1 MSVASAPEDL
11 ASFLDE
17 DLENVAHIAQSE
29 LNVKIS
35 KRKQKFSEKGK
46 SFLKELRANGKETA
60 FRNLKKRLDH
70 IKKLRE
76 DPQTELEVL
85 EVERNELDSLK
96 DVFNQACYAY
106 ESLLDSSAEKEES
119 YQWFDVRDREFTEQ
133 RMKLCE
139 RIQCLEKGSLFTKSS
154 ASSSHRSKTR
164 SKSSIKSSS
173 RSVSQARADAAAKAA
188 KAKIEM
194 EFLEKENELRR
205 IQLEKEY
212 ALAKAEE
219 SAFKEI
225 LDEENKLNTQKNQE
239 VKPEDK
245 EISPQQPTAVTTR
258 IEKQEMDPDSPP
270 FVPNTIPDSFGQQPA
285 ISMQS
290 FDPSMSFAFNQLVNL
305 QAQQTQLSSAL
316 VNQQRTFHLPIKEPP
331 TFSGNSFEYPA
342 FVTAFDS
349 IIAANV
355 PADKDKLFFLEKYT
369 TGKAN
374 EVVKGFLATNS
385 DTAYSEARKLLDQ
398 RFGNPVVVAEDYK
411 KKLRGWRQISDGDSK
426 GLEEFSDFLVRCEEA
441 MKTMKSMSELDSTQI
456 LQSISAKLPS
466 YSGVKWCRSAH
477 EVQVKEKR
485 LVGFTDFVKFVK
497 QEAEVA
503 NDPIFSPDVLKRER
517 KRNGLTRDSN
527 SGTRS
532 KYQGGINPSQS
543 LVTSATPVD
552 RSEQQQSAATA
563 GREQSCP
570 ICNGKHS
577 IVKCSNFIKVTA
589 DKRLD
594 LISEKRLCFRCFR
607 AGHISSDCT
616 SKQTCGECGKRH
628 NTLLHGATL
637 KTKTH
642 SGQTPTSTQSSRN
655 PPQPSQ
661 PARVAESAHS
671 NAASVTHS
679 SVGTSNAIMCRIV
692 PVVLYHKDNPSKEI
706 KTYALLDDASDTTF
720 VTNKVKNELEVEGVD
735 TSLNLSTMHGRR
747 VITVTRIDGLI
758 VERPDRRAQVEL
770 PKAYARDIIP
780 SRKDQIPTPAVAG
793 KWQHLKKIRDKI
805 PPLDENLDVGILIGS
820 NCPKAIKPKEV
831 IAGKSEDPYAVR
843 TLLGW
848 SIVGP
853 ASRSETP
860 LDEDGVVTC
869 NRIIAHE
876 NTPETSH
883 VSFIL
888 EDKTKEVIN
897 PSYVKQMLEM
907 DFAEAK
913 DLTPQGLSK
922 EDRRFLNIAE
932 THIHRRDDG
941 HYELPLPLKESFKG
955 LPNNR
960 EDAVRRMYHLKKRF
974 MSPTNEEY
982 KKEYMKFMGDMI
994 ENGYAERAPSDGDAK
1009 PGMTFYINHHGTRHP
1024 KKKKLRIVF
1033 NCSQEYNGES
1043 LNKNLLQGPLLTN
1056 NLTGVLLRFRQEP
1069 VAVTCDIEGMFHQV
1083 HVNPEHRDL
1092 LRFLWWEKNDLSKD
1106 LVDYRMTVHLFGA
1119 TSSPSCANFAL
1130 KQTANDFEGE
1140 YGEQAANFMR
1150 NDFYVDDGLK
1160 SVATA
1165 ASAVEL
1171 VKNVKAMCHQ
1181 GGFNL
1186 HKFLSNNKEV
1196 IKNIPESD
1204 RAEGVKEIDLDLDTL
1219 PLERTLGVQWCVESD
1234 SFEFSVV
1241 LRDKPCTRR
1250 GILSTV
1256 SSIYDPIGF
1265 VAPLMLQGKSILQE
1279 LCSLHLEWDD
1289 PIPDDVKM
1297 RWEKWRMELMK
1308 LQSIK
1313 IPRCYKPR
1321 DFGQVVRAE
1330 LHHFSDASVRG
1341 YGQCSYLRLV
1351 DDTNKVH
1358 CAFVMGKSRVAPLK
1372 PVTIP
1377 RLELTAAV
1385 CSVRISQQIHR
1396 ELEYRIDKDLFWTDS
1411 KVVLGYISNE
1421 SRRFHVFVS
1430 NRVQEIQDST
1440 HRNQWRYVDTKQNPA
1455 DEASRGMKTDELRDS
1470 RWILG
1475 PEFLWKEEGEWLN
1488 NNEEE
1493 HTLKN
1498 DDPEVKKSITMA
1510 TSLVDQRKATLEER
1524 IERFSDWYRARRAVA
1539 LCSKYIQK
1547 LKKRV
1552 NKEPSEVI
1560 QVSAEDLEKA
1570 GKSIIYAAQTKAFQ
1584 DEFKLP
1590 AREAEE
1596 ERSFPKQ
1603 KTAKLR
1609 SSINKLDP
1617 FIDENGILRVG
1628 GRLKHADLSDEVKH
1642 PVILPKGSHVT
1653 SLIIRYYHENTKHQ
1667 GKGMTLNEIRSHGFW
1682 IIGGSSAVSNVIA
1695 SCVTCRKLRG
1705 AVIEQKMSDLPED
1718 RLESCPPFTY
1728 CGVDYFGPF
1737 TIKEGRKELKRYG
1750 VLFTCMSSR
1759 AIHLET
1765 AASLD
1770 TDSFINALR
1779 RFLSRRGPVRSQ
1791 VMAFG
1796 GAYRFGMFRAH
1807 L

>member
-46 SFLKELRANGKETA
+46 SFLKELRVKGKETA

-154 ASSSHRSKTR
+154 ASSSHTSKTR
-164 SKSSIKSSS
+164 SKSSVKSSS

-258 IEKQEMDPDSPP
+258 IEKQEMDPNSPP

-331 TFSGNSFEYPA
+331 TFSGSSFEYPA

-594 LISEKRLCFRCFR
+594 LISEKCLCFRCFR

-735 TSLNLSTMHGRR
+735 TSLNLSTMHGRK

-780 SRKDQIPTPAVAG
+780 SRKDQIPTPAVAD

-1186 HKFLSNNKEV
+1186 HKFLSNSKEV

-1289 PIPDDVKM
+1289 PIPEDVKM

-1313 IPRCYKPR
+1313 IPRCYKPK

-1330 LHHFSDASVRG
+1330 LHHFSDASIRG

-1411 KVVLGYISNE
+1411 KVVLGYISN
-1421 SRRFHVFVS
+1421 
-1430 NRVQEIQDST
+1430 
-1440 HRNQWRYVDTKQNPA
+1440 
-1455 DEASRGMKTDELRDS
+1455 
-1470 RWILG
+1470 
-1475 PEFLWKEEGEWLN
+1475 
-1488 NNEEE
+1488 
-1493 HTLKN
+1493 
-1498 DDPEVKKSITMA
+1498 
-1510 TSLVDQRKATLEER
+1510 
-1524 IERFSDWYRARRAVA
+1524 
-1539 LCSKYIQK
+1539 
-1547 LKKRV
+1547 
-1552 NKEPSEVI
+1552 
-1560 QVSAEDLEKA
+1560 
-1570 GKSIIYAAQTKAFQ
+1570 
-1584 DEFKLP
+1584 
-1590 AREAEE
+1590 
-1596 ERSFPKQ
+1596 
-1603 KTAKLR
+1603 
-1609 SSINKLDP
+1609 
-1617 FIDENGILRVG
+1617 
-1628 GRLKHADLSDEVKH
+1628 
-1642 PVILPKGSHVT
+1642 
-1653 SLIIRYYHENTKHQ
+1653 
-1667 GKGMTLNEIRSHGFW
+1667 
-1682 IIGGSSAVSNVIA
+1682 
-1695 SCVTCRKLRG
+1695 
-1705 AVIEQKMSDLPED
+1705 
-1718 RLESCPPFTY
+1718 
-1728 CGVDYFGPF
+1728 
-1737 TIKEGRKELKRYG
+1737 
-1750 VLFTCMSSR
+1750 
-1759 AIHLET
+1759 
-1765 AASLD
+1765 
-1770 TDSFINALR
+1770 
-1779 RFLSRRGPVRSQ
+1779 
-1791 VMAFG
+1791 
-1796 GAYRFGMFRAH
+1796 
-1807 L
+1807 